1 MTPRRFALLKKALLA
16 AALVSTVVAHAATG
30 DAGIVVFYQSPC
42 DTQTALFL
50 GDAVLLPATL
60 AGQQPR
66 AAGTTLGLAH
76 VLPH

>member
-1 MTPRRFALLKKALLA
+1 MTPRRFALLSNALLSNALLA
-16 AALVSTVVAHAATG
+16 AALVSTVDAHAATG

-60 AGQQPR
+60 
-66 AAGTTLGLAH
+66 GLAH